1 MKKFLNELSK
11 KPIWQPSLDS
21 SHTDAT
27 ETTLKIMVDAST
39 RDSNKYCSHTVVA
52 YYVESETAP
61 QGAC

>member
-11 KPIWQPSLDS
+11 KPIWQPIWH
-21 SHTDAT
+21 HTDAT